1 MEIKLSLWNWP
12 NCETISNISYPIV
25 HFISSI
31 QLLNYY
37 YIFLL
42 FVSTT
47 LLDWNIVNVRRCAPI
62 RESTARFGHVPADR
76 HQAALL
82 RVHRYLAS
90 WIFAHQL
97 YENRKYFSYDMIREK
112 SVEASP
118 AKAMSYENRLNVRDE
133 SYFSLLFHLL
143 VQEKSGV
150 VFPRLF
156 DGKDVQ
162 RASALYTMS
171 REKGGERKFH
181 WCLNSIAI
189 SLEKLQLKTS
199 GTMVRGNDVR
209 VTMTFRW
216 EPMT

>member
-1 MEIKLSLWNWP
+1 MKLTKLWK
-12 NCETISNISYPIV
+12 TISNISYPIV

-133 SYFSLLFHLL
+133 SYFSSSVPFARARKIWRCIPTIVRRERRSKSVCFIYDVTWKGWGEKIPL
-143 VQEKSGV
+143 VS
-150 VFPRLF
+150 
-156 DGKDVQ
+156 
-162 RASALYTMS
+162 
-171 REKGGERKFH
+171 
-181 WCLNSIAI
+181 
-189 SLEKLQLKTS
+189 
-199 GTMVRGNDVR
+199 
-209 VTMTFRW
+209 
-216 EPMT
+216 

>member
-1 MEIKLSLWNWP
+1 MYDAVHLFAKALHDLDTSQQIDIKPLS
-12 NCETISNISYPIV
+12 C
-25 HFISSI
+25 
-31 QLLNYY
+31 
-37 YIFLL
+37 
-42 FVSTT
+42 
-47 LLDWNIVNVRRCAPI
+47 
-62 RESTARFGHVPADR
+62 ESTDTWPHGYSLINYMKIVSISATIWYAKN
-76 HQAALL
+76 QSK
-82 RVHRYLAS
+82 HRQPKLCRMKIDWTCATNL
-90 WIFAHQL
+90 IF
-97 YENRKYFSYDMIREK
+97 
-112 SVEASP
+112 P
-118 AKAMSYENRLNVRDE
+118 
-133 SYFSLLFHLL
+133 LLFHLL